1 MHNLENDL
9 GQTSNN
15 EKNDIRNIVCN
26 QETAKDGGSYK
37 KATNYKDTHKKIF
50 TTMSTVKTKHQT
62 RDFPKDI
69 IVIIGNSTICEV
81 HEKEPNMV
89 VLLKCREFLEQHQMT

>member
-1 MHNLENDL
+1 
-9 GQTSNN
+9 
-15 EKNDIRNIVCN
+15 
-26 QETAKDGGSYK
+26 
-37 KATNYKDTHKKIF
+37 
-50 TTMSTVKTKHQT
+50 MSTMKTKHQT

-89 VLLKCREFLEQHQMT
+89 VLLQCREFLEQHQMT